1 MDGLIAKR
9 LRAVVEFSP
18 GCASSENFLRV
29 GGVPSNFIP
38 MDRSFG
44 LLFLACL
51 ILLTLPS
58 CIVSEG
64 SGGPEVGLGG
74 IGVADDG
81 LSVDVSPAWGGGAF
95 VDERNYYG
103 GGHHHGGHGRR

>member
-1 MDGLIAKR
+1 ML
-9 LRAVVEFSP
+9 
-18 GCASSENFLRV
+18 
-29 GGVPSNFIP
+29 
-38 MDRSFG
+38 RSFRF
-44 LLFLACL
+44 LPLACL
-51 ILLTLPS
+51 LILTLPG

-81 LSVDVSPAWGGGAF
+81 LSVGVSPAWGGDAF